1 MSAQS
6 LNRYSPVPPISPTQQ
21 PLDEKKMSSKKD
33 VRVTQAS
40 DLNISGGAAVFSKLP
55 IVKRQ
60 VSQSS
65 LTARTAAADGKG
77 TKVSDANCT
86 LVSETPSNGEAAKE
100 ATTDVREHESV
111 DSPEGCAVTTKDED
125 SSLALNDNATAAA
138 AADDADDD
146 DDDQSHCTSVS
157 VILPLH
163 YTVMTLMACV

>member
-6 LNRYSPVPPISPTQQ
+6 LNCYSPVPPISPTQQ
-21 PLDEKKMSSKKD
+21 PPDEKKMSSEKD
-33 VRVTQAS
+33 MRVTQAS
-40 DLNISGGAAVFSKLP
+40 DLNISGGAAVFSKPP

-65 LTARTAAADGKG
+65 LTARTAAADGEG

-138 AADDADDD
+138 ADDADDD